1 MGAPQLHL
9 QEPRPPRLLL
19 LKQQSGSERP
29 GRRGGRCVCVGGM
42 RGGSYGD
49 SPQQP
54 WHKPGSSWSPEEG
67 SPRHFPGKKTEAEGG
82 WLEGPSWD
90 LSLHFTLPSR
100 PYGCTG
106 FAWGTS
112 VKPWEAVQGGPPGEQ
127 GLHSSPTA
135 RGGRLGRAPPG
146 SGGFSD
152 RIGPSGAA
160 EIRPGPPMRA
170 PDPAPGPS
178 ASSPRRGTRGLSFPD
193 P

>member
-127 GLHSSPTA
+127 GLHSSPAA
-135 RGGRLGRAPPG
+135 RGGRLGRAPHQSQRG
-146 SGGFSD
+146 CRDQTWSSHEGA
-152 RIGPSGAA
+152 RPSS
-160 EIRPGPPMRA
+160 RA
-170 PDPAPGPS
+170 VCLLPQERDA
-178 ASSPRRGTRGLSFPD
+178 GTLLS
-193 P
+193 